1 MRREEREDIFFHASR
16 RQKESKFLSVFF
28 LRTLRLSSRSSHT
41 HHTHQHIMSS
51 RNVLRRGLKTSSS
64 FAQSL
69 PALKER
75 SAAAA
80 TTKPSIFSQI
90 FGGSATK
97 QPPMDEPMPNVIIP
111 ESPIYPKE
119 APKTL
124 VTTLSNGA
132 TIASENTPGATMA
145 VGLYLESGS
154 KYEQPYMSGASHML
168 ERMAFKATTNRTNFR
183 ITKEAEVMS
192 ASLLAAASREQMSYT
207 VDALKTHLPE
217 AVELLCDSA
226 LNPKLANHEV
236 AKMAKDLKKEIEE
249 LKTNP
254 QAMLME
260 AVHSTAYD
268 GGLGN
273 ALLASQE
280 SIDAIDG
287 DALREFIAENYV
299 APRMVLAASGADHQE
314 LVSIASPMLET
325 VSKGSATTTSKEIPS
340 KYMGG
345 DFRVKNE
352 SPLTSLILGFEF
364 QGGWR
369 DAKRSTAVTVLSMLL
384 GGGGSFSA
392 GGPGKG
398 MYSRLYTR
406 VLNRY
411 GWAQNCTAFHSIYND
426 TGIVGISAMTDGQHV
441 NDMIAVMAEELSA
454 VANASQITDEE
465 VERAK
470 NATISSI
477 LMNLES
483 KAVVA
488 EDIGRQML
496 TYNHRKSPEEFIA
509 EVSKLTKQDLS
520 EVAAQMLK
528 SNPTLCLS
536 GDIAG
541 AARFETVRAMF

>member
-1 MRREEREDIFFHASR
+1 
-16 RQKESKFLSVFF
+16 
-28 LRTLRLSSRSSHT
+28 
-41 HHTHQHIMSS
+41 
-51 RNVLRRGLKTSSS
+51 
-64 FAQSL
+64 
-69 PALKER
+69 
-75 SAAAA
+75 
-80 TTKPSIFSQI
+80 
-90 FGGSATK
+90 
-97 QPPMDEPMPNVIIP
+97 
-111 ESPIYPKE
+111 
-119 APKTL
+119 
-124 VTTLSNGA
+124 
-132 TIASENTPGATMA
+132 MA

-168 ERMAFKATTNRTNFR
+168 ERMAFKATDEQNELSD
-183 ITKEAEVMS
+183 TKEAEVMS

-299 APRMVLAASGADHQE
+299 APRMVLAVLADQE

-352 SPLTSLILGFEF
+352 SPLTSLILGLNSKED
-364 QGGWR
+364 GET
-369 DAKRSTAVTVLSMLL
+369 RS
-384 GGGGSFSA
+384 
-392 GGPGKG
+392 GP
-398 MYSRLYTR
+398 RR
-406 VLNRY
+406 
-411 GWAQNCTAFHSIYND
+411 
-426 TGIVGISAMTDGQHV
+426 
-441 NDMIAVMAEELSA
+441 
-454 VANASQITDEE
+454 
-465 VERAK
+465 
-470 NATISSI
+470 
-477 LMNLES
+477 
-483 KAVVA
+483 
-488 EDIGRQML
+488 
-496 TYNHRKSPEEFIA
+496 
-509 EVSKLTKQDLS
+509 
-520 EVAAQMLK
+520 
-528 SNPTLCLS
+528 
-536 GDIAG
+536 
-541 AARFETVRAMF
+541 

>member
-1 MRREEREDIFFHASR
+1 MRTYHRAI
-16 RQKESKFLSVFF
+16 L
-28 LRTLRLSSRSSHT
+28 
-41 HHTHQHIMSS
+41 S
-51 RNVLRRGLKTSSS
+51 RNKQRVPHYSYCSALASCVMKQTWPAAKTTAPTSTATINTSTKYYS
-64 FAQSL
+64 SL
-69 PALKER
+69 PALKNVKNDAEKSAMMNKSQSLFQQVFGIER
-75 SAAAA
+75 
-80 TTKPSIFSQI
+80 
-90 FGGSATK
+90 ATK
-97 QPPMDEPMPNVIIP
+97 QTGMDEPFPGLKIP
-111 ESPIYPKE
+111 DQPVYAKE
-119 APKTL
+119 KPKTQMTEL
-124 VTTLSNGA
+124 TNGA
-132 TIASENTPGATMA
+132 IIASENTPGATMA

-154 KYEQPYMSGASHML
+154 KYEQPFMSGSSHML

-192 ASLLAAASREQMSYT
+192 ASLLASASREQMSYT
-207 VDALKTHLPE
+207 VDCLKTHLPE
-217 AVELLCDSA
+217 AVELLLDAS

-249 LKTNP
+249 LKQNP

-273 ALLASQE
+273 ALLASE
-280 SIDAIDG
+280 GSLDSING

-299 APRMVLAASGADHQE
+299 APRMVLAASGADHAE

-325 VSKGSATTTSKEIPS
+325 VAKGSEAAGKEIPS
-340 KYMGG
+340 RYMGG
-345 DFRVKNE
+345 DFRAKNE

-364 QGGWR
+364 KGGWR

-411 GWAQNCTAFHSIYND
+411 GWAQNCTAFHSIFND

-441 NDMIAVMAEELSA
+441 NDMISVMANELSA
-454 VANASQITDEE
+454 VADAKQITDEE
-465 VERAK
+465 FERAK
-470 NATISSI
+470 NATVSSI

-483 KAVVA
+483 KAVIA
-488 EDIGRQML
+488 EDIGRQIL
-496 TYNHRKSPEEFIA
+496 TYNHRKMPHEFIA
-509 EVSKLTKQDLS
+509 EVNSLTKQDLAA
-520 EVAAQMLK
+520 VAKDMLK
-528 SNPTLCLS
+528 SNPTLCMS
-536 GDIAG
+536 GDVAG
-541 AARFETVRAMF
+541 APRFEAVKAMF

>member
-1 MRREEREDIFFHASR
+1 
-16 RQKESKFLSVFF
+16 
-28 LRTLRLSSRSSHT
+28 
-41 HHTHQHIMSS
+41 MSS

-64 FAQSL
+64 LAQSL

-75 SAAAA
+75 SAAA
-80 TTKPSIFSQI
+80 TPKQSVFSQI

-97 QPPMDEPMPNVIIP
+97 QPPMDEPMPNVIVP

-119 APKTL
+119 GPKTL
-124 VTTLSNGA
+124 ITTLSNGA

-154 KYEQPYMSGASHML
+154 KYEQRYMSGASHML
-168 ERMAFKATTNRTNFR
+168 ERMAFKATMNRTNFR

-236 AKMAKDLKKEIEE
+236 ANMAKDLKKEIED
-249 LKTNP
+249 LKMNP

-260 AVHSTAYD
+260 AVHATAYD

-273 ALLASQE
+273 PLLASQE
-280 SIDAIDG
+280 SIEAIDG
-287 DALREFIAENYV
+287 DALREFVAENYV

-340 KYMGG
+340 MYMGG

-454 VANASQITDEE
+454 VANSSQITDEE

-470 NATISSI
+470 KATISSI

-488 EDIGRQML
+488 EDIGRQVL

-509 EVSKLTKQDLS
+509 EVNTLTKQDLA

-541 AARFETVRAMF
+541 AARFETVKAMF